1 MPEAAGA
8 IRVSG
13 SVDGQLVV
21 ILVDGP
27 VATITLNRP
36 EKLNAL
42 TLPMLTDLE
51 AALIAIDSDA
61 DVRVVIVTGAGSKAF
76 SAGAD
81 VVAWSALSPLDMWRT
96 WTRTGQRVLDTLESL
111 RQPTI
116 AVLNGVAFGGGL
128 ELALA
133 CDLRIAAD
141 HVQVGAPEVGIGT
154 VPGWGMTTRLATVV
168 GPARAKQMIL
178 TGLPIDAAR
187 AAAWGVIS
195 EVVPADELGVRAG
208 ELAARISAQAPVAVQ
223 VAKQLI
229 DANRPR
235 TSLEPLGG
243 GLTAFTD
250 DAGEGQAAF
259 RERRPP
265 TYGGS

>member
-1 MPEAAGA
+1 MSSPAPDQHLL
-8 IRVSG
+8 VS
-13 SVDGQLVV
+13 L
-21 ILVDGP
+21 DGP

-42 TLPMLTDLE
+42 TLPMLSTLDQ
-51 AALIAIDSDA
+51 ALLAIDADA
-61 DVRVVIVTGAGSKAF
+61 DVRVVVIKGSGAKAF

-81 VVAWSALSPLDMWRT
+81 VVAWSSLAPLDMWRT
-96 WTRTGQRVLDTLESL
+96 WTRTGHRVLERLESL

-116 AVLNGVAFGGGL
+116 AALNGIAYGGGL

-133 CDLRIAAD
+133 CDLRLAAD
-141 HVQVGAPEVGIGT
+141 HVKLGAPEVGIAT
-154 VPGWGMTTRLATVV
+154 VPGWGMTTRLAAIA

-195 EVVPADELGVRAG
+195 EVVPADQLDAATD
-208 ELAARISAQAPVAVQ
+208 ELAARIAAQAPVAVQ
-223 VAKQLI
+223 IAKQLI
-229 DANRPR
+229 DAARPR
-235 TSLEPLGG
+235 TSLESLGG

-250 DAGEGQAAF
+250 DASEGKAAF
-259 RERRPP
+259 SERRPP
-265 TYGGS
+265 VFGGS

>member
-1 MPEAAGA
+1 MSEKEQHVM
-8 IRVSG
+8 VS
-13 SVDGQLVV
+13 LA
-21 ILVDGP
+21 GP

-42 TLPMLTDLE
+42 TLPMLADLDAAFARIE
-51 AALIAIDSDA
+51 ADA
-61 DVRVVIVTGAGSKAF
+61 DVRLVVITGAGAKAF
-76 SAGAD
+76 CAGAD
-81 VVAWSALSPLDMWRT
+81 VVAWSALSPLEMWRT
-96 WTRTGQRVLDTLESL
+96 WTRTGQRVFDRLESL

-116 AVLNGVAFGGGL
+116 AALNGVAFGGGL

-141 HVQVGAPEVGIGT
+141 HVQVGAPEVGIAT
-154 VPGWGMTTRLATVV
+154 VPGWGMTTRLATVA

-178 TGLPIDAAR
+178 TGSPIDATE
-187 AAAWGVIS
+187 AAAWGVVS
-195 EVVPADELGVRAG
+195 EVVPADELAG
-208 ELAARISAQAPVAVQ
+208 RVDELATRIAAQAPVSVQ

-235 TSLEPLGG
+235 TSLESLGG

-250 DAGEGQAAF
+250 DAQEGQASF
-259 RERRPP
+259 RERRSPE
-265 TYGGS
+265 YGGS

>member
-1 MPEAAGA
+1 MSGTGA
-8 IRVSG
+8 
-13 SVDGQLVV
+13 DQTLLV
-21 ILVDGP
+21 LLDGP

-42 TLPMLTDLE
+42 TLPMLSALDE
-51 AALIAIDSDA
+51 ALLAIDADP
-61 DVRVVIVTGAGSKAF
+61 DVRVMVIKGSGPKAF

-81 VVAWSALSPLDMWRT
+81 VVAWSSLAPLEMWRT
-96 WTRTGQRVLDTLESL
+96 WTRTGHRVMERLESL

-116 AVLNGVAFGGGL
+116 AALNGMAYGGGL

-133 CDLRIAAD
+133 CDLRLAAD
-141 HVQVGAPEVGIGT
+141 HVKLGAPEVGIAT

-187 AAAWGVIS
+187 AAAWGLVS
-195 EVVPADELGVRAG
+195 EVVPAGDLDAATD
-208 ELAARISAQAPVAVQ
+208 ELAARIAAQAPVAVQ

-229 DANRPR
+229 DATRPR
-235 TSLEPLGG
+235 TSLEALGG

-250 DAGEGQAAF
+250 DAREGQAAF

-265 TYGGS
+265 VFRGS

>member
-1 MPEAAGA
+1 MSGPAADQHVQ
-8 IRVSG
+8 VSIMG
-13 SVDGQLVV
+13 H
-21 ILVDGP
+21 

-36 EKLNAL
+36 EKLNAI
-42 TLPMLTDLE
+42 TLPMLTDLD
-51 AALIAIDSDA
+51 AAFSAIDADA
-61 DVRVVIVTGAGSKAF
+61 DVRVVVITGADVKAF

-96 WTRTGQRVLDTLESL
+96 WTRTGGRVLDRLESL

-116 AVLNGVAFGGGL
+116 AALNGVAFGGGL

-141 HVQVGAPEVGIGT
+141 HVKVGAPEVGIGT

-178 TGLPIDAAR
+178 TASPIDAAQ
-187 AAAWGVIS
+187 AASWGVIS
-195 EVVPADELGVRAG
+195 EVVPADELAG
-208 ELAARISAQAPVAVQ
+208 RVDELAARISAMAPVAVQ

-250 DAGEGQAAF
+250 DAREGQAAF

-265 TYGGS
+265 DYGGS

>member
-1 MPEAAGA
+1 MSDAAAGQHVV
-8 IRVSG
+8 VS
-13 SVDGQLVV
+13 L
-21 ILVDGP
+21 DGP
-27 VATITLNRP
+27 IATITLNRP

-42 TLPMLTDLE
+42 TLAMLADLD
-51 AALIAIDSDA
+51 AAFSAIESDA
-61 DVRVVIVTGAGSKAF
+61 DVRVVIITGAGAKAF

-96 WTRTGQRVLDTLESL
+96 WTRTGQRVLDRLESL

-141 HVQVGAPEVGIGT
+141 HVRVGAPEVGIGT
-154 VPGWGMTTRLATVV
+154 VPGWGMTTRLPAVV

-178 TGLPIDAAR
+178 TGAPIDAAQ
-187 AAAWGVIS
+187 AASWGLVS
-195 EVVPADELGVRAG
+195 EVLPADELAARAE
-208 ELAARISAQAPVAVQ
+208 ELAALISAQSPVAVQ

-265 TYGGS
+265 AYGGS

>member
-1 MPEAAGA
+1 MTGAAA
-8 IRVSG
+8 DQHVMF
-13 SVDGQLVV
+13 SVDGL
-21 ILVDGP
+21 

-36 EKLNAL
+36 EKLNAV
-42 TLPMLTDLE
+42 TLPMLSDLD
-51 AALIAIDSDA
+51 AALIAIDADDA
-61 DVRVVIVTGAGSKAF
+61 VRVVVIKGAGLKAF

-96 WTRTGQRVLDTLESL
+96 WTRTGQRVLDRLESV

-116 AVLNGVAFGGGL
+116 AALNGVAFGGGL

-133 CDLRIAAD
+133 CDVRIAAD
-141 HVQVGAPEVGIGT
+141 HVKLGAPEVGIGT
-154 VPGWGMTTRLATVV
+154 VPGWGMTTRLVTVV

-187 AAAWGVIS
+187 AAEWGLVS
-195 EVVPADELGVRAG
+195 EVVPADELAAAAG
-208 ELAARISAQAPVAVQ
+208 ELAARIAAQAPVAVQ

-235 TSLEPLGG
+235 ASLEALGG

-250 DAGEGQAAF
+250 DAQEGQAAF
-259 RERRPP
+259 RERRTPA
-265 TYGGS
+265 YGGS

>member
-1 MPEAAGA
+1 MSDASAPTH
-8 IRVSG
+8 
-13 SVDGQLVV
+13 
-21 ILVDGP
+21 ILVSRAGP
-27 VATITLNRP
+27 VTTITLDRP
-36 EKLNAL
+36 EKLNAI
-42 TLPMLTDLE
+42 TLAMLSALD
-51 AALIAIDSDA
+51 AALVAIDA
-61 DVRVVIVTGAGSKAF
+61 DTDTRVVVITGAGPKAF

-81 VVAWSALSPLDMWRT
+81 VVAWSSLAPLDMWRT
-96 WTRTGQRVLDTLESL
+96 WTRLGHQVMERLESL

-116 AVLNGVAFGGGL
+116 AALNGIAYGGGL

-133 CDLRIAAD
+133 CDLRLAAD
-141 HVQVGAPEVGIGT
+141 HVTLRAPEVGIAT
-154 VPGWGMTTRLATVV
+154 VPGWGMTTRLATVA

-178 TGLPIDAAR
+178 TGMPIDAVR
-187 AAAWGVIS
+187 AEAWGIIS
-195 EVVPADELGVRAG
+195 EVVPAADLEAATDR
-208 ELAARISAQAPVAVQ
+208 LATGIASQAPVAVQ

-235 TSLEPLGG
+235 PSLEGLGS

-265 TYGGS
+265 EYGGS

>member
-1 MPEAAGA
+1 MSGAAPDQTLL
-8 IRVSG
+8 VSF
-13 SVDGQLVV
+13 
-21 ILVDGP
+21 DGP

-42 TLPMLTDLE
+42 TLPMLSALDE
-51 AALIAIDSDA
+51 ALLSIDA
-61 DVRVVIVTGAGSKAF
+61 DPNVRIVVIKGAGPKAF

-81 VVAWSALSPLDMWRT
+81 VVAWSSLAPLDMWRT
-96 WTRTGQRVLDTLESL
+96 WTRTGHRVMERLESL

-116 AVLNGVAFGGGL
+116 AALNGLAYGGGL

-141 HVQVGAPEVGIGT
+141 HVKLAAPEVGIAT
-154 VPGWGMTTRLATVV
+154 VPGWGMTTRLATIA

-187 AAAWGVIS
+187 AAAWGVVS
-195 EVVPADELGVRAG
+195 EVVPADQLDSATD
-208 ELAARISAQAPVAVQ
+208 ELAAHIAAQAPVAVQ

-229 DANRPR
+229 DAGRPR
-235 TSLEPLGG
+235 TSLESLGS

-250 DAGEGQAAF
+250 DAREGQAAF
-259 RERRPP
+259 GERRPP
-265 TYGGS
+265 EFGGS

>member
-1 MPEAAGA
+1 MSATVPDQTLL
-8 IRVSG
+8 VS
-13 SVDGQLVV
+13 L
-21 ILVDGP
+21 DGP

-42 TLPMLTDLE
+42 TLPMM
-51 AALIAIDSDA
+51 AALEEALLTIDA
-61 DVRVVIVTGAGSKAF
+61 DAEIRVVVIKGSGAKAF

-81 VVAWSALSPLDMWRT
+81 VVAWSSLAPLDMWRT
-96 WTRTGQRVLDTLESL
+96 WTRTGHRVMERLESL

-116 AVLNGVAFGGGL
+116 AALNGIAYGGGL

-133 CDLRIAAD
+133 CDLRLAAD
-141 HVQVGAPEVGIGT
+141 HVKLAAPEVGIAT

-178 TGLPIDAAR
+178 TGLPIDAER
-187 AAAWGVIS
+187 AGDWGLVS
-195 EVVPADELGVRAG
+195 EVVPAADLDAATDD
-208 ELAARISAQAPVAVQ
+208 LAARIAAQAPVAVQ
-223 VAKQLI
+223 VAKELI
-229 DANRPR
+229 DATRPR
-235 TSLEPLGG
+235 TSLEALGG

-250 DAGEGQAAF
+250 DAREGQAAF

-265 TYGGS
+265 EYGGS

>member
-1 MPEAAGA
+1 MSDTAAEGTLL
-8 IRVSG
+8 VSR
-13 SVDGQLVV
+13 
-21 ILVDGP
+21 DGP

-42 TLPMLTDLE
+42 TLPML
-51 AALIAIDSDA
+51 AALDDALLAIDDDA
-61 DVRVVIVTGAGSKAF
+61 AVRVLVIKGSGAKAF

-81 VVAWSALSPLDMWRT
+81 VVAWSSLAPLDMWRT
-96 WTRTGQRVLDTLESL
+96 WTRTGHRVMERLESL

-116 AVLNGVAFGGGL
+116 AALNGIAYGGGL

-141 HVQVGAPEVGIGT
+141 HVKLGAPEVGIAT

-178 TGLPIDAAR
+178 TGLPVDAER
-187 AAAWGVIS
+187 AADWGLLS
-195 EVVPADELGVRAG
+195 EVVPAADLDAATDD
-208 ELAARISAQAPVAVQ
+208 LAARIAAQAPVAVQ

-229 DANRPR
+229 DASRPR
-235 TSLEPLGG
+235 VSLEALGG

-250 DAGEGQAAF
+250 DAREGQAAF
-259 RERRPP
+259 REKRTPDF
-265 TYGGS
+265 GGS

>member
-1 MPEAAGA
+1 MSAAA
-8 IRVSG
+8 VDEHVVVS
-13 SVDGQLVV
+13 L
-21 ILVDGP
+21 DGP
-27 VATITLNRP
+27 IATITLNRP

-42 TLPMLTDLE
+42 TLAMLADLD
-51 AALIAIDSDA
+51 AACVAIDADA
-61 DVRVVIVTGAGSKAF
+61 DVRVVIVTGAGEKAF
-76 SAGAD
+76 CAGAD

-96 WTRTGQRVLDTLESL
+96 WTRTGQRVLDRLEAL

-141 HVQVGAPEVGIGT
+141 HVKLGAPEVGIAT
-154 VPGWGMTTRLATVV
+154 VPGWGMTTRLPAVV

-178 TGLPIDAAR
+178 TGSPIDAAD
-187 AAAWGVIS
+187 AATWGLVS
-195 EVVPADELGVRAG
+195 EVVPAGDLAGRADA
-208 ELAARISAQAPVAVQ
+208 LAGRIAAQAPVAVQ

-265 TYGGS
+265 AYGGS

>member
-1 MPEAAGA
+1 VADGHLL
-8 IRVSG
+8 VSF
-13 SVDGQLVV
+13 
-21 ILVDGP
+21 DGP

-42 TLPMLTDLE
+42 TLPMLSTLE
-51 AALIAIDSDA
+51 EALIAIDADA
-61 DVRVVIVTGAGSKAF
+61 NVRVVVIKGSGVKAF

-81 VVAWSALSPLDMWRT
+81 VTAWSSLAPLDMWRT
-96 WTRTGQRVLDTLESL
+96 WTRMGHRVMERLESL

-116 AVLNGVAFGGGL
+116 AALNGLAYGGGL

-141 HVQVGAPEVGIGT
+141 HVKLAAPEVGIAT
-154 VPGWGMTTRLATVV
+154 VPGWGMTTRLATIA

-187 AAAWGVIS
+187 AAAWGVVS
-195 EVVPADELGVRAG
+195 EVVPAAQLD
-208 ELAARISAQAPVAVQ
+208 AATAALVAHIAAQAPIAVQ

-229 DANRPR
+229 DAARPR
-235 TSLEPLGG
+235 TSLESLGS

-250 DAGEGQAAF
+250 DAREGQAAF
-259 RERRPP
+259 GERRPP
-265 TYGGS
+265 EFGGS